1 MTPFRLADLTGRA
14 GLALAAALFQPAA
27 TLAQPVQDKRLR
39 ELGVIIRNDRAVSE
53 FGRYPV
59 FMRQLA
65 KARRTCKLA
74 YTWDWGASVQ
84 CDAESGVAEDR
95 VLISMD
101 FAPSRSPEFLEIG
114 TIQPKGRNGGEI
126 KNQAEIEVFMRD
138 YLRLPP
144 KPAR

>member
-1 MTPFRLADLTGRA
+1 MTPFRLAGF
-14 GLALAAALFQPAA
+14 ALAATMFFPAGA
-27 TLAQPVQDKRLR
+27 SAQAVADRRLR
-39 ELGVIIRNDRAVSE
+39 ELGVIIRNDRVVSE

-84 CDAESGVAEDR
+84 CDAGNGVAEDR
-95 VLISMD
+95 VLISMN

-114 TIQPKGRNGGEI
+114 TIQPKGRDGGEI
-126 KNQAEIEVFMRD
+126 KNPAEIEVFMRD

-144 KPAR
+144 KPAN